1 MSLAAAIPRLGL
13 RGHARSIAVG
23 LTVGLFTVAC
33 AAALS
38 RSQAHLY
45 LGLLLA
51 AVGWV
56 YLGFGVADGRTS
68 AIAVQAVS
76 ITVVLNVAYL
86 GVQLGVPVILGVGF
100 LAHGA
105 WDWVHHDGHGQPTC
119 GAGTRPSARPS
130 RV

>member
-1 MSLAAAIPRLGL
+1 MSVVAAIPRLGL

-23 LTVGLFTVAC
+23 LSVGLFTVAC

-51 AVGWV
+51 AVGSV

-68 AIAVQAVS
+68 AIAMQAVP
-76 ITVVLNVAYL
+76 ITVFLNGRRPRWRDHIGAA
-86 GVQLGVPVILGVGF
+86 VPGHLAAEPDRDSRIRARIL
-100 LAHGA
+100 
-105 WDWVHHDGHGQPTC
+105 
-119 GAGTRPSARPS
+119 
-130 RV
+130 